1 MELMAA
7 ADEDERGDD
16 QVQCGHS
23 GNYCQRT
30 VSVRHQP
37 DVILCDE
44 QFERDISEPGE
55 ERRIVLTKKHRNVSQ
70 KDKADD
76 LDGQKQ
82 DRRNAR
88 RR

>member
-1 MELMAA
+1 MELVAA
-7 ADEDERGDD
+7 TDEDERGDD
-16 QVQCGHS
+16 QVQCGHAW
-23 GNYCQRT
+23 NYGQRT

-55 ERRIVLTKKHRNVSQ
+55 KRRIVLTKKRWNIPQ

-76 LDGQKQ
+76 LDE
-82 DRRNAR
+82 R
-88 RR
+88 